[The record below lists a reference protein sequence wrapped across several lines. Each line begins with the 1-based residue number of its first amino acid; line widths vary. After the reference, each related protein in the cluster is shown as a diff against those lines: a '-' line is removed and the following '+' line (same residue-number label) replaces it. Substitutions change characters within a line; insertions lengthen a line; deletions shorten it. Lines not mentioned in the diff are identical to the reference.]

1 MCFLHTASSQTAIC
15 KLPVRYTSGMD
26 ELVISGKKYISSKR
40 ASELT
45 GYAKDY
51 IGQLARGGKVPATRI
66 GRAWYVDE
74 IALTLH
80 GSTESGGQVEAEE
93 RGIEPDMES
102 TKVVLNRTSLLEKKI
117 PTISHAFSQVD
128 RSLPSTWEPISYY
141 DDETVLFPVTEGISK
156 NNYSTLSINKNKD
169 ISAIQER
176 NNLRVRI
183 LREKT
188 KTEPLKVFF
197 DAPVVAPVSKKEVSI
212 EPKIIKREPF
222 LKKKNSYG
230 FLPYFLLTTGSAVFF
245 FCILG
250 SGLFVASHVNFAPS
264 SGAYTANAY
273 VSYQYAQDTIREIPG
288 LQVGY
293 DSLKG
298 FFLFIKDSPGALFL
312 KGTEFL
318 KYLINLV

>member
-1 MCFLHTASSQTAIC
+1 
-15 KLPVRYTSGMD
+15 MD

-51 IGQLARGGKVPATRI
+51 IGQLARGSKVPATRI

-74 IALTLH
+74 AALILH
-80 GSTESGGQVEAEE
+80 ETAGQNVTSEIDTPKINTENESG
-93 RGIEPDMES
+93 S
-102 TKVVLNRTSLLEKKI
+102 FKVLIHREGGVAKKI
-117 PTISHAFSQVD
+117 PTISHAFSQAD
-128 RSLPSTWEPISYY
+128 RSLPTTWAPISYY
-141 DDETVLFPVTEGISK
+141 DDEAVLFPATSERVSGNHSFVLNTP
-156 NNYSTLSINKNKD
+156 KNKE
-169 ISAIQER
+169 ISSSQEK

-183 LREKT
+183 LKAKT
-188 KTEPLKVFF
+188 GPQTLKVLF
-197 DAPVVAPVSKKEVSI
+197 DVPVTPSTPKSQVSVEPKVVLKKESI
-212 EPKIIKREPF
+212 R
-222 LKKKNSYG
+222 KKENNYG
-230 FLPYFLLTTGSAVFF
+230 FLPYFFLATGSAVFIF
-245 FCILG
+245 LILG
-250 SGLFVASHVNFAPS
+250 SGLLVASHVNFAPA

-312 KGTEFL
+312 KGAEFL

>member
-1 MCFLHTASSQTAIC
+1 
-15 KLPVRYTSGMD
+15 MD

-51 IGQLARGGKVPATRI
+51 VGQLARGGKVPATRI

-74 IALTLH
+74 AALILH
-80 GSTESGGQVEAEE
+80 ETAGQGVTSEIDTPKINTEN
-93 RGIEPDMES
+93 ES
-102 TKVVLNRTSLLEKKI
+102 DSFKVLIHRDGRVEKKI
-117 PTISHAFSQVD
+117 PTILHAFSQVD
-128 RSLPSTWEPISYY
+128 RSLPSTWAPISYY
-141 DDETVLFPVTEGISK
+141 DDETALFPVSTHGASENHPSILNTPRNKEIS
-156 NNYSTLSINKNKD
+156 SS
-169 ISAIQER
+169 QEK

-183 LREKT
+183 LKAKT
-188 KTEPLKVFF
+188 GTHTLNVSF
-197 DAPVVAPVSKKEVSI
+197 DAPVSSRASKSKVSEKPRVNLKKESL
-212 EPKIIKREPF
+212 RN
-222 LKKKNSYG
+222 KKNNYG
-230 FLPYFLLTTGSAVFF
+230 FLPYFFLTTGSAVFLLF
-245 FCILG
+245 ILG

-298 FFLFIKDSPGALFL
+298 FFLFIKDSPGALFF

>member
-1 MCFLHTASSQTAIC
+1 
-15 KLPVRYTSGMD
+15 MD

-74 IALTLH
+74 MALTLH
-80 GSTESGGQVEAEE
+80 GSTDQGEQVGTEDK
-93 RGIEPDMES
+93 GIPLEMES
-102 TKVVLNRTSLLEKKI
+102 TKVALHRVTTSNKKI
-117 PTISHAFSQVD
+117 PTISHAFSQAD

-141 DDETVLFPVTEGISK
+141 DDETVLFPETQRTSK
-156 NNYSTLSINKNKD
+156 NNSPILNTLKNKD
-169 ISAIQER
+169 ISSSQEK

-183 LREKT
+183 LKAKT
-188 KTEPLKVFF
+188 GTQTLKVLFDASVTSNTSKSQVSVEPKVILKKEPL
-197 DAPVVAPVSKKEVSI
+197 
-212 EPKIIKREPF
+212 R
-222 LKKKNSYG
+222 KKKNNYG
-230 FLPYFLLTTGSAVFF
+230 FLPYFFLATGSAVFMF
-245 FCILG
+245 IILG
-250 SGLFVASHVNFAPS
+250 SGLLVASHVNFAPS

-273 VSYQYAQDTIREIPG
+273 VSYQYAQDAIREIPG

-298 FFLFIKDSPGALFL
+298 FFLFIKDSPGTLFL
-312 KGTEFL
+312 KGADFL